1 MRIYL
6 FARTCSLRWLFAL
19 AAFAAIGA
27 CPGVFGE
34 AWAYSFLRIAAF
46 SGGADGAT
54 PLAGVMI
61 DNAGNLYGTTS
72 AGGKG
77 GGTVFKI
84 APGKALKTVY
94 TFCSRT
100 SCTDGSGPQAGLI
113 IDKSGNLY
121 GTTNGGGGHDGG
133 AVFEL
138 TAAGVERVLY
148 SFCAKIVG
156 GFCADGAQPVAG
168 VIMDKAGNLYGTTSA
183 GGANGDG
190 VVFEL
195 SFHPGKGIWVER
207 VLHSFCSR
215 SGCADGSTPLG
226 GVAMDTAG
234 NLYGT
239 TQLGGAHGAGV
250 VFEVKPSL
258 GSESVLYSFCAQKT
272 CTDGQE
278 PFAGL
283 IIDKTGN
290 LYGTT
295 LFGGNLHHSGAGGGV
310 VFEVVPSRRTE
321 KVLYALC
328 SRTVPVSCAD
338 GLAPEAGLL
347 MDALRNLYGTTTA
360 GGNAGR
366 GVIFRMTGPT
376 ESVLYSF
383 CSLPGCGEF
392 PVAGVVMDKA
402 GNLYVTTRKGGRGF
416 GTVFEL
422 KR

>member
-1 MRIYL
+1 MRIFQ
-6 FARTCSLRWLFAL
+6 FARTFSLRCLFGL
-19 AAFAAIGA
+19 AAFAAVGGL
-27 CPGVFGE
+27 PGE
-34 AWAYSFLRIAAF
+34 ALPYSFLRLAAF
-46 SGGADGAT
+46 TGRADGAF
-54 PLAGVMI
+54 PLAGVI
-61 DNAGNLYGTTS
+61 LDNNGNLYGTTS

-77 GGTVFKI
+77 SGTVFKI
-84 APGKALKTVY
+84 APGKPLKTVY

-100 SCTDGSGPQAGLI
+100 GCTDGSGPHAGLI

-121 GTTNGGGGHDGG
+121 GTTNAGGGHGGG
-133 AVFEL
+133 AVFEV

-148 SFCAKIVG
+148 GFCAKIVVA
-156 GFCADGAQPVAG
+156 FCADGDLPVAG
-168 VIMDKAGNLYGTTSA
+168 LVMDKASNLYGTTPA

-195 SFHPGKGIWVER
+195 SFNPGKGIWVET
-207 VLHSFCSR
+207 VLHSFCSK

-226 GVAMDTAG
+226 GLVMDTAG

-272 CTDGQE
+272 CIDGQE

-283 IIDKTGN
+283 IMDKTGN

-295 LFGGNLHHSGAGGGV
+295 KFGGNLHHSGFGGGV

-321 KVLYALC
+321 KVLYAFC
-328 SRTVPVSCAD
+328 SRNGCAD
-338 GLAPEAGLL
+338 GLAPEASLL
-347 MDALRNLYGTTTA
+347 MDVTGNLYGTTTT
-360 GGNAGR
+360 GGTTGQ
-366 GVIFRMTGPT
+366 GVLFRVAAPT
-376 ESVLYSF
+376 ESVLYNF
-383 CSLPGCGEF
+383 CSHAGCGEF
-392 PVAGVVMDKA
+392 PVAGVVMDRT
-402 GNLYVTTRKGGRGF
+402 GNLYGTTGQGGNGF